1 MYFYMRYSAEI
12 AILSTKTKNHDITYN
27 LSVVCWLDEL
37 LLQGYK
43 GSMLKVGG
51 KNGKSA
57 AVSTTK
63 VVRRFVFIDL
73 LCSDK

>member
-1 MYFYMRYSAEI
+1 
-12 AILSTKTKNHDITYN
+12 
-27 LSVVCWLDEL
+27 
-37 LLQGYK
+37 
-43 GSMLKVGG
+43 MLKVGG

-57 AVSTTK
+57 TVSTTK